1 MSVVSGTG
9 WTLYASS
16 DPSSRGLVAY
26 PTFAIGRLV
35 NSSVL
40 TMTSAPRGTS
50 AMFAFSA
57 AGFIATSTLGASPGV
72 RMS

>member
-1 MSVVSGTG
+1 MS
-9 WTLYASS
+9 
-16 DPSSRGLVAY
+16 Y
-26 PTFAIGRLV
+26 PTFCMARLV

-40 TMTSAPRGTS
+40 TMISAPRGTS

-57 AGFIATSTLGASPGV
+57 AGFIATRTFGASPGV